1 MFVSEDLCI
10 TSVDQRMDDDN
21 ALLSSY
27 GIQHLSAIML
37 VLQLCGGGGGGGY
50 PDILPTSENSGMVDK
65 TGKNISME
73 RLCNFET
80 TGQCPT
86 QKNSELCANNGNKCT
101 VL

>member
-1 MFVSEDLCI
+1 M
-10 TSVDQRMDDDN
+10 TSVDQHMEDDD

-37 VLQLCGGGGGGGY
+37 VLKVRGGGGGGGGGY
-50 PDILPTSENSGMVDK
+50 PDVLPTSENSGMVDK